1 MVIEKP
7 TTAYTAEDGLRVMIY
22 LGLELSPLEQKLF
35 REHFPRLHG
44 TSNRY
49 DLFGTLWEIY
59 AQILPFTAY
68 PTDTLETEREA
79 TVMHI
84 NRDLSFTVAY
94 EFKLKPQLK
103 QGIPLSKIIGE

>member
-35 REHFPRLHG
+35 REHFPRLYG
-44 TSNRY
+44 TSKRY
-49 DLFGTLWEIY
+49 DFPGTLWEIY

-68 PTDTLETEREA
+68 PTDTLETERKA
-79 TVMHI
+79 KIMHM
-84 NRDLSFTVAY
+84 NRDLAFTVACD
-94 EFKLKPQLK
+94 FKLRPQLE